1 MEKRAKLILVGG
13 SLATGKSTLSSFL
26 SKQLGFQRVSLDEI
40 KETLFDIAGYS
51 DRAWSKEVGRLT
63 FPVFRDLIGMH
74 LSRGA
79 SIIAEATFLWPS
91 DVEWLEQ
98 FSSEHDVELI
108 QIWMTADP
116 RVLRERFVARAQ
128 GNERHPGHNDDLEL
142 VIEEFDERFFNK
154 SFIPL
159 PLSGKTKIIDT
170 TSFADIDYDDLLNWL
185 NA

>member
-26 SKQLGFQRVSLDEI
+26 SKQLGVQRVSLDEI

-74 LSRGA
+74 LSRG
-79 SIIAEATFLWPS
+79 SSLIAEATFLWPS

-98 FSSEHDVELI
+98 FATEHNVELI
-108 QIWMTADP
+108 QLWMTADP
-116 RVLRERFVARAQ
+116 RILRERFVARAQ
-128 GNERHPGHNDDLEL
+128 SGERHPGHNDDFEH

-170 TSFADIDYDDLLNWL
+170 TSFDDIDYDDLLEWL

>member
-1 MEKRAKLILVGG
+1 MEKRPKLILVGG
-13 SLATGKSTLSSFL
+13 SLATGKSTISSYI
-26 SKQLGFQRVSLDEI
+26 SEKTGYQRVSLDEI

-79 SIIAEATFLWPS
+79 SIVAEATFLWPS

-98 FSSEHDVELI
+98 FAKEHSVDLF

-116 RVLRERFVARAQ
+116 RVLRERFIARATS
-128 GNERHPGHNDDLEL
+128 GERHPGHNDDLEH
-142 VIEEFDERFFNK
+142 VIDEFEERFFNK
-154 SFIPL
+154 TFVPL

-170 TSFADIDYDDLLNWL
+170 TSFENIDYDDLLDWL
-185 NA
+185 HS

>member
-1 MEKRAKLILVGG
+1 MEKRPRLILVGG
-13 SLATGKSTLSSFL
+13 ALATGKSTLSSFL
-26 SKQLGFQRVSLDEI
+26 SKKIGYQRVSLDEI

-74 LSRGA
+74 LSRG
-79 SIIAEATFLWPS
+79 SSLIAEATFLWPS
-91 DVEWLEQ
+91 DVDWLEG
-98 FSSEHDVELI
+98 FVREHDVELI

-116 RVLRERFVARAQ
+116 HVLRERFVSRATS
-128 GNERHPGHNDDLEL
+128 GARHPGHNDDLEH
-142 VIEEFDERFFNK
+142 VIEEFDDRFFNK

-170 TSFADIDYDDLLNWL
+170 TSFDDIDYDELLEWL
-185 NA
+185 QD